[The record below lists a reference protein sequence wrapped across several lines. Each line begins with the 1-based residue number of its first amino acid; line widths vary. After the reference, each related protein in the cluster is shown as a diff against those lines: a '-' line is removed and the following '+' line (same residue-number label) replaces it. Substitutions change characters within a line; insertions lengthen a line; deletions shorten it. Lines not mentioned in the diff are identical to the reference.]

1 MHQLDQVTK
10 AWWNQTQLHLEQQLL
25 AQSLMLL
32 MARLIVVK
40 MLVTVAVWCS
50 KKELQCQRQKS
61 LEEPLFKG
69 GHLNSS
75 DTQHTSTNEK
85 VIIRK
90 DEIKVGTYTVHVY
103 GNKFFDS
110 SIKADNVTLSQNFS
124 VVATGDIENKYI
136 EFAESTDAPCADA
149 DPNRPGYCLCKEDEI
164 GPLCQ
169 AKVKVIVNND
179 GETSFTLQPREIQR
193 VLFKMEKVVKEVK
206 LYVAAGTMH
215 TAAWISPECHLAF
228 HEYETHVNCKN
239 RLRNQGCLRGYFRK

>member
-1 MHQLDQVTK
+1 
-10 AWWNQTQLHLEQQLL
+10 
-25 AQSLMLL
+25 MLL

>member
-1 MHQLDQVTK
+1 M
-10 AWWNQTQLHLEQQLL
+10 
-25 AQSLMLL
+25 
-32 MARLIVVK
+32 
-40 MLVTVAVWCS
+40 
-50 KKELQCQRQKS
+50 S

-110 SIKADNVTLSQNFS
+110 SLKADNVTLSQNFS

-149 DPNRPGYCLCKEDEI
+149 DPNRPGYCLCNEDEI
-164 GPLCQ
+164 GPKNEPTTEPTSKPTHAPTDGPTRDKTDSPTPAQTTDVPNPSSDQDGGHSKKPSKKTVLLITAIVTGAMALGSIIAVVVLCVWM
-169 AKVKVIVNND
+169 KP
-179 GETSFTLQPREIQR
+179 SLQNAQ
-193 VLFKMEKVVKEVK
+193 LLQSEKVSSTEPLKTP
-206 LYVAAGTMH
+206 L
-215 TAAWISPECHLAF
+215 LF
-228 HEYETHVNCKN
+228 
-239 RLRNQGCLRGYFRK
+239 